1 MYDLLLCFQH
11 PDIQARKLPILFFA
25 NKMDLRDAMSSVK
38 VSQTLGK
45 VAKHKVQL
53 GGAGRGRGNVC
64 PFATDLSVC
73 LGKVETMYYDMTM
86 TMMGPCTILCM
97 IQIIYIFNEELIK
110 T

>member
-45 VAKHKVQL
+45 VAKYSWA
-53 GGAGRGRGNVC
+53 GRGRGRGNVC

-73 LGKVETMYYDMTM
+73 RGKVETMYYDMTM

-97 IQIIYIFNEELIK
+97 IQITLLK
-110 T
+110 

>member
-45 VAKHKVQL
+45 VTKYSW
-53 GGAGRGRGNVC
+53 AGRGRGNVC
-64 PFATDLSVC
+64 PFATNLSVYR
-73 LGKVETMYYDMTM
+73 GKVETMMYYDITM
-86 TMMGPCTILCM
+86 TMM
-97 IQIIYIFNEELIK
+97 
-110 T
+110 